1 MKLMQTLAE
10 FYGTYVEWMEEEKAP
25 LLPWREAYMAE
36 TLGKLEAFMAQL
48 GYVIERGRQKHGL
61 FTKPRSW
68 VARFDIDTAIRARV
82 PIIDWPREFREEGM
96 RRGYEGR

>member
-10 FYGTYVEWMEEEKAP
+10 FYGTYVEWMEEEEKKAP

-48 GYVIERGRQKHGL
+48 GYVVERKS
-61 FTKPRSW
+61 SW
-68 VARFDIDTAIRARV
+68 ISKTRWIARFDVDTAIRV
-82 PIIDWPREFREEGM
+82 HMPIHDWPKEFREEGM